1 MQSNQNSKYLK
12 LCNDTALKSSL
23 LDIMKKQPYS
33 LVNDATS
40 NTGLKKMNPVCCQIF
55 DVDTSTQVEFQ
66 FYMCATSGEHCLK
79 SSTLSEAI
87 NRQYSDR
94 GWISLG

>member
-1 MQSNQNSKYLK
+1 
-12 LCNDTALKSSL
+12 
-23 LDIMKKQPYS
+23 MKEQPYS

-87 NRQYSDR
+87 NR
-94 GWISLG
+94 